1 MIAAC
6 ACIGWSRAL
15 RLAQRVEELERFR
28 AFLQMLCTEIR
39 FSAAPLASLI
49 RQHAGE
55 SKWLQACA
63 ALLEQGTP
71 FPQAWQR
78 ASQTAPVPKQDRML
92 LREFGEGLGVSDV
105 EGQIACTLC
114 CRKNWNSCC
123 GRLDRTDAEV
133 EAVCDAR
140 NQRWRGAGAAGDVK
154 RRDGKA
160 MDVDLIFKIAAIG
173 IIVAVLNQ
181 LLIRSGR
188 EEQAMMTTLAGL
200 VVSC

>member
-28 AFLQMLCTEIR
+28 TFLQMLCTEIR

-105 EGQIACTLC
+105 EGQIAHCTLYAGKLEFLL
-114 CRKNWNSCC
+114 RQA
-123 GRLDRTDAEV
+123 RTEQTQKSKLYV
-133 EAVCDAR
+133 TL
-140 NQRWRGAGAAGDVK
+140 GISAGA
-154 RRDGKA
+154 
-160 MDVDLIFKIAAIG
+160 
-173 IIVAVLNQ
+173 VLG
-181 LLIRSGR
+181 LLV
-188 EEQAMMTTLAGL
+188 M
-200 VVSC
+200 